1 MFERYT
7 EKARRVAFFARC
19 EASKA
24 GVPYID
30 DEHMLL
36 GLIRE
41 NKGQL
46 ARFLSLDAIEAVE
59 RETREHMPKTSNNVP
74 TSVDLPLSK
83 SCQQALKDAAAE
95 AEAFRHR
102 HIGTEHVLL
111 GLLRQ
116 QDTLVTHILGEHGLT
131 LAKARDVVAKISES
145 AFSPEAERDA
155 AQHARIDQPGS
166 LEFVNAANDAS
177 LAKAELELIPHVPR
191 VGEEVVLRS
200 GNSLLAYRVRDV
212 TYTYVETAEQ
222 RGAGGSKLAKVVIRV
237 EPAGTI
243 RGAQWDA
250 MT

>member
-1 MFERYT
+1 
-7 EKARRVAFFARC
+7 
-19 EASKA
+19 
-24 GVPYID
+24 
-30 DEHMLL
+30 
-36 GLIRE
+36 
-41 NKGQL
+41 
-46 ARFLSLDAIEAVE
+46 
-59 RETREHMPKTSNNVP
+59 MPKMSKNVP
-74 TSVDLPLSK
+74 TSVDLSLSK

-102 HIGTEHVLL
+102 DIGTEHVLL

-131 LAKARDVVAKISES
+131 LAKARDVVATISES
-145 AFSPEAERDA
+145 VFSPAAERDA
-155 AQHARIDQPGS
+155 AQRARIDQPGS

-177 LAKAELELIPHVPR
+177 LAKSELELIQHVPR
-191 VGEEVVLRS
+191 EEVVLLS

-222 RGAGGSKLAKVVIRV
+222 RGAGGSKLAKVAVRV
-237 EPAGTI
+237 EPSNAN